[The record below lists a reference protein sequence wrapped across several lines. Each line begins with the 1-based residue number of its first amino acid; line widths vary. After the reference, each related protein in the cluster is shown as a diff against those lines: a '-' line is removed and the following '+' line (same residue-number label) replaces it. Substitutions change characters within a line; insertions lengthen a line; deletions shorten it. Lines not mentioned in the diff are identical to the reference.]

1 MKVIG
6 MAVEDDMS
14 RVPAFVAVISAVQ
27 RLVKVSHE
35 VDYELQRFRLRRTV
49 RFWIFQDGKKLP

>member
-1 MKVIG
+1 MG
-6 MAVEDDMS
+6 MAVEDDTS
-14 RVPAFVAVISAVQ
+14 RVPAFVAVILAVQ

>member
-1 MKVIG
+1 

>member
-1 MKVIG
+1 MKIVG

-35 VDYELQRFRLRRTV
+35 VDYELQRLHFRGTV
-49 RFWIFQDGKKLP
+49 RFWIFQDGT